1 MKKGLKQLVALLVA
15 ASQASGMFAGLVDI
29 TQIDIDITHEYN
41 CHKEG
46 VTLNNSDGNN
56 IQANCNF
63 LFGTVGETRDFDVSQ
78 VKPGNK
84 IVLGSI
90 DNDDFIHRK
99 FPAPQPNEDILITFK
114 PSSGES
120 SGKEVEL
127 LMTAEPLT
135 QALAQKEGVL
145 DAYNPLKNQTLM
157 SMYKRVKGNRESK
170 FTQLYAQVSSE
181 NQHPKNLEANFFKN
195 GIVKVRGADNPASD
209 ILTME
214 LGSKTL
220 K

>member
-1 MKKGLKQLVALLVA
+1 MKTEFKQLAALLIA
-15 ASQASGMFAGLVDI
+15 ASQTCGIFAGLVDV
-29 TQIDIDITHEYN
+29 TNIDIDITYTYN

-46 VTLNNSDGNN
+46 IKLENVQNTQ

-157 SMYKRVKGNRESK
+157 TMYKRVKGNRESK

-195 GIVKVRGADNPASD
+195 GTVKVRGADNPASD
-209 ILTME
+209 TLTME
-214 LGSKTL
+214 LGSRAL